1 MPIKVLKR
9 LLRAAMAFSSA
20 SAANSVVASPMA
32 GGVAQLNVRRDNLR
46 RQGIKG
52 FRANGIEHRM
62 KLLAVRS
69 DMTVNKRVAIF
80 QLVESLCHGRGFLKR
95 AVNRLVTGDTRKI
108 VHVAEASAP
117 AT

>member
-1 MPIKVLKR
+1 
-9 LLRAAMAFSSA
+9 
-20 SAANSVVASPMA
+20 
-32 GGVAQLNVRRDNLR
+32 LNVRRDNLR